1 MDLEQT
7 NHEHTLD
14 LSNDNGVEFVDTAQP
29 KEAPA
34 SEKVPALSKMETLK
48 KASAQMEKPVT
59 TPKVEAVAAPVAVP
73 TWTPDFKFKVM
84 DKEHEIDPLFH
95 SVIKDEETLKKVKRL
110 HEQALGIPHL
120 EQSRDEFKNKF
131 TSAQP
136 RLDEYSRV
144 EGRLNKLSHFVEQ
157 KDFSSFFNEIKV
169 PKQEIFAW
177 VKREIDMMDAPPAVK
192 AQYEQ
197 SQVQNQRLY
206 DLQQENE
213 NFRMQQQE
221 IEQQKAEQM
230 LEQSINQMAGAEA
243 QFYNERMQNP
253 TAFRDYLIARGQQIQ
268 TMTGQKV
275 PLSQVIDQVKLE
287 FQRLGVI
294 PQQAQQQPMAP
305 QGMAPQVIPAQP
317 KPTIPV
323 IKAGGASPVSTP
335 VKSMKDLKERA
346 ASI

>member
-1 MDLEQT
+1 MELEQA
-7 NHEHTLD
+7 NSEQTLD
-14 LSNDNGVEFVDTAQP
+14 LSSANNVEFVDTAQP

-34 SEKVPALSKMETLK
+34 SEKAPALSKMETLK
-48 KASAQMEKPVT
+48 KASANAEKTVA
-59 TPKVEAVAAPVAVP
+59 PKSDKAVEAAPAAPAWV
-73 TWTPDFKFKVM
+73 PDFKFKVM

-120 EQSRDEFKNKF
+120 EQSREEFKTKYL
-131 TSAQP
+131 SAQP

-144 EGRLNKLSHFVEQ
+144 ENRLNKLSHFVEK
-157 KDFSSFFNEIKV
+157 KDFGSFFNEIKV

-177 VKREIDMMDAPPAVK
+177 VKREIDLLDAPPEIK

-206 DLQQENE
+206 ELQQENE
-213 NFRMQQQE
+213 HFRMQQQE

-243 QFYNERMQNP
+243 QFYNERMQSP

-275 PLSQVIDQVKLE
+275 PLNQVIDQVKLE

-294 PQQAQQQPMAP
+294 PQQAQPQQPAAP
-305 QGMAPQVIPAQP
+305 QGQPVVIPAQA
-317 KPTIPV
+317 KPVIPV

-346 ASI
+346 AQI